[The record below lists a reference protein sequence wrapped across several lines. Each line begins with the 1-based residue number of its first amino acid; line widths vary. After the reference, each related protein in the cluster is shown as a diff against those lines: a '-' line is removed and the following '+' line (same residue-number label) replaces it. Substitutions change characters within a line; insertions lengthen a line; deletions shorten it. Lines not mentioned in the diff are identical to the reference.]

1 MLLRCFCLCF
11 FAFRN
16 IWLNVT
22 QMLFFCVLNAQNF
35 LHEKKI
41 KTVLITLISILL
53 KQSSGGWCSV
63 KRKDVLKNFTKFT
76 AKHLFRS
83 HFLPKVA
90 GWKPETFRSS
100 HCRCSVKQGALKNF
114 ANYTGN
120 NLCWSLFLIKL
131 HIWCQQLYQR
141 RLQYRWLPVKFA
153 IILKNICECLLVNFI

>member
-120 NLCWSLFLIKL
+120 NLCWSIFLIKL
-131 HIWCQQLYQR
+131 HIWCLQIYQR
-141 RLQYRWLPVKFA
+141 RLQYRCLPVKFA
-153 IILKNICECLLVNFI
+153 IILKNIVNVYL